1 MKKNFEAFVASIVTR
16 INEAFPNYETRLNE
30 VAKSGNTTKRNLVVR
45 DPEFDAAPAL
55 RIDDYYDKYR
65 EADNYEDVF
74 EEIVEEVLD
83 IIPKSMQD
91 AKGMNIGDKAKDA
104 IENWRENATFS
115 LVLKDGNER
124 FLSERPY
131 MEFLDMA
138 KVYSLNVDNLIEGHV
153 SRVAINN
160 EHFESFRC
168 SLEELDEAAM
178 ANTIRKNPVEID
190 SMLHV
195 LAELMGMPEDQFEM
209 MFGPNDIPMY
219 VVSNRTKC
227 DGAATIAY
235 PEVLEQ
241 ICDAMNADGFYLLP
255 SSRHECIAIPENV
268 GKDVAA
274 LRCMVH
280 EVNSTQVPPEDLL
293 SENVYRYKRGG
304 ELKIAEDEPAEISNF
319 EPVGDGDVG
328 IAQ

>member
-1 MKKNFEAFVASIVTR
+1 
-16 INEAFPNYETRLNE
+16 
-30 VAKSGNTTKRNLVVR
+30 
-45 DPEFDAAPAL
+45 
-55 RIDDYYDKYR
+55 
-65 EADNYEDVF
+65 
-74 EEIVEEVLD
+74 
-83 IIPKSMQD
+83 
-91 AKGMNIGDKAKDA
+91 
-104 IENWRENATFS
+104 
-115 LVLKDGNER
+115 
-124 FLSERPY
+124 
-131 MEFLDMA
+131 
-138 KVYSLNVDNLIEGHV
+138 
-153 SRVAINN
+153 
-160 EHFESFRC
+160 
-168 SLEELDEAAM
+168 
-178 ANTIRKNPVEID
+178 
-190 SMLHV
+190 
-195 LAELMGMPEDQFEM
+195 
-209 MFGPNDIPMY
+209 MY